1 MKWLSVFAIVSL
13 VVAVLSFGYEVH
25 RAQDSVRQYV
35 GIWEDDIAR
44 AKLFQGDPT
53 LQNKILKQL
62 KEVHTAVVKSEVQNP
77 ESLQCLI
84 STEVPITLNSL
95 PAGKMAVCFGLS
107 ELAVKALTSPV
118 FMLGVVL
125 GLILLGFG
133 YRREFLARLH
143 EQKLESELARNK
155 EISEISRQVAHDIR
169 GPLMALTTLS
179 LLQVAHDIRGPL
191 MALTTLSQLSHDMS
205 TEKKELFDHA
215 VARIKGIAEDL
226 LAKGRKQNT
235 QSSLPVVKTV
245 QPDLTD
251 LMDSLLKEYR
261 FSHPAVNF
269 TWHKHIHSDAVKVNL
284 ESVKIQRVVS
294 NLLNNA
300 LEALPESEASINLTL
315 MERQDHWLLQIMDNG
330 SGIPEDILPKLAQ
343 EGVSYGKDNGNGLG
357 LYDAKKTLESVGGD
371 LQIRSRVGVGTQ
383 VVLRFPKPVEAGLDR
398 AVATHHP

>member
-1 MKWLSVFAIVSL
+1 MKWLSVFMIVSL

-25 RAQDSVRQYV
+25 RAKDSVRQYV

-77 ESLQCLI
+77 DSLQCLV

-95 PAGKMAVCFGLS
+95 PAGKMAVCFGES
-107 ELAVKALTSPV
+107 ELVVKALTSPV

-155 EISEISRQVAHDIR
+155 EISEISR
-169 GPLMALTTLS
+169 
-179 LLQVAHDIRGPL
+179 QVAHDIRGPL

>member
-1 MKWLSVFAIVSL
+1 MKWLSVFMIVSL

-25 RAQDSVRQYV
+25 RAKDSVRQYV

-77 ESLQCLI
+77 DSLQCLV

-95 PAGKMAVCFGLS
+95 PAGKMAVCFGPS
-107 ELAVKALTSPV
+107 ELVVKALTSPV

-179 LLQVAHDIRGPL
+179 
-191 MALTTLSQLSHDMS
+191 QLSHDMS

-226 LAKGRKQNT
+226 LAKGRKQNAQT
-235 QSSLPVVKTV
+235 STPVVKTMS
-245 QPDLTD
+245 PELTQ

-261 FSHPAVNF
+261 FSHPTVNF

-284 ESVKIQRVVS
+284 ESVKIQRVIS